1 MGVCFKFFSS
11 FTEMQLTYNIVYIEG
26 VQCAHLCTYIL
37 QNDCHRRM
45 GVCFQIV
52 DASHHPESILVQV
65 RDRLSGLVPV
75 TSCPDSSDVQ
85 STSQTTFEPL

>member
-1 MGVCFKFFSS
+1 MCVFKFFSS

-37 QNDCHRRM
+37 QNDCHHRM

-52 DASHHPESILVQV
+52 DAQSPPREH
-65 RDRLSGLVPV
+65 SG
-75 TSCPDSSDVQ
+75 SGQ
-85 STSQTTFEPL
+85 RQTLRIGAGNKLP